1 MQNSGGKITCPEY
14 SVTATFSD
22 NITVTEKGDV
32 EINLN
37 VHDLG
42 ISTFQDTEQ
51 ANGQRVL
58 QFSLFNNSPAKLES
72 SGKNVVVGVFSD
84 SSCTVP
90 ISSAYLDF
98 GSLSNIE
105 TREFALNDGNNETET
120 ITTKVLSL
128 SDEDLALIDNGAYQ
142 GQLTFNL
149 KAYAE
154 AEENA
159 EDFLEEDGEIRE
171 AGIPLY
177 LKVWVEETD
186 EKNQLQEL
194 GEVITGNNTQGL
206 TLNSLMKDSDEQV
219 TISGDVTTDD
229 AGNTVVTPTLQN
241 NSLKATARGYLI
253 VDLLDE
259 NGNLLESKQ
268 TYTMSG
274 GTPSSLIELGEEAV
288 VTLDPLTFTQKGSS
302 VKYRFGQHLDASST
316 KLTGISL
323 TGIPLA
329 FDENTNTYSV
339 TVDKDL
345 SQTILTL
352 TQAYLGAQIKVNGQP
367 YDGSTQISLPT
378 GTTTLTIEVTS
389 GAETQTYTANITRP
403 SGGSS
408 GSQGGTGGATRY
420 PVILSGEV

>member
-1 MQNSGGKITCPEY
+1 MQKNEGTITCPEY

-37 VHDLG
+37 VHDDLG
-42 ISTFQDTEQ
+42 VSTFQDTEQ

-58 QFSLFNNSPAKLES
+58 QFSLFNNSPAKLEN

-105 TREFALNDGNNETET
+105 TREFALTDGNNETET

-128 SDEDLALIDNGAYQ
+128 SGEDLSLIDNGAYQ

-149 KAYAE
+149 KGYAHD
-154 AEENA
+154 NKD
-159 EDFLEEDGEIRE
+159 DFLEKGEIRD
-171 AGIPLY
+171 AGISLY

-194 GEVITGNNTQGL
+194 GGVITGNNTQSL
-206 TLNSLMKDSDEQV
+206 TLNSLMKNSKEQV
-219 TISGDVTTDD
+219 TISGDVTTNA

-253 VDLLDE
+253 VDLLGE

-274 GTPSSLIELGEEAV
+274 GTPSSLITLGEEAV

-302 VKYRFGQHLDASST
+302 VKYRFGQH
-316 KLTGISL
+316 
-323 TGIPLA
+323 
-329 FDENTNTYSV
+329 
-339 TVDKDL
+339 
-345 SQTILTL
+345 
-352 TQAYLGAQIKVNGQP
+352 
-367 YDGSTQISLPT
+367 
-378 GTTTLTIEVTS
+378 
-389 GAETQTYTANITRP
+389 
-403 SGGSS
+403 
-408 GSQGGTGGATRY
+408 
-420 PVILSGEV
+420 

>member
-58 QFSLFNNSPAKLES
+58 QFSLFNNSPAKLEN

-105 TREFALNDGNNETET
+105 TREFALTDGNNETET

-149 KAYAE
+149 KTYAE
-154 AEENA
+154 APENA
-159 EDFLEEDGEIRE
+159 KDFLKDGEIRD
-171 AGIPLY
+171 AGISLY

-206 TLNSLMKDSDEQV
+206 ILNSLMKDSDKQV

-241 NSLKATARGYLI
+241 NSLNATARGYLI

-274 GTPSSLIELGEEAV
+274 GTPSSLITLGEEAV

-302 VKYRFGQHLDASST
+302 VKYRFGQH
-316 KLTGISL
+316 
-323 TGIPLA
+323 
-329 FDENTNTYSV
+329 
-339 TVDKDL
+339 
-345 SQTILTL
+345 
-352 TQAYLGAQIKVNGQP
+352 
-367 YDGSTQISLPT
+367 
-378 GTTTLTIEVTS
+378 
-389 GAETQTYTANITRP
+389 
-403 SGGSS
+403 
-408 GSQGGTGGATRY
+408 
-420 PVILSGEV
+420 